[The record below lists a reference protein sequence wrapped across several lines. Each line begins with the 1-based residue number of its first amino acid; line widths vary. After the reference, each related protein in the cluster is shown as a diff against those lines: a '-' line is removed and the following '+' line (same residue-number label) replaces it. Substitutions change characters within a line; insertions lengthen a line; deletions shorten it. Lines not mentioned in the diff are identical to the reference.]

1 MESNT
6 KTARPYAIAA
16 FKQAQEEGDPQRWS
30 QMMSLLT
37 TVTDDPTMKG
47 LVSNPKVKRDEL
59 ANLIIDVCGDGLTET
74 GRNFVRILTENRRLN
89 AMHDIA
95 SAFEEEC
102 ARVERRSD
110 VAVTSAHELSPAEQN
125 DINVAMTKRLGT
137 KVDLSLRVDPALIG
151 GVIIRSG
158 DMVID
163 ASIRGRLD
171 QLTQTLA

>member
-16 FKQAQEEGDPQRWS
+16 FKQAQEEGESARWS

-37 TVTDDPTMKG
+37 TVTDDSTMKG
-47 LVSNPKVKRDEL
+47 LITNPKVKRDEL
-59 ANLIIDVCGDGLTET
+59 AEIIIDVCGDRLTET
-74 GRNFVRILTENRRLN
+74 GRNFVRVLAENRRLN
-89 AMHDIA
+89 VMHDIV
-95 SAFEEEC
+95 SAFDEAC
-102 ARVERRSD
+102 ARVEKRSD
-110 VAVTSAHELSPAEQN
+110 VTVTSAHALSPAEQN
-125 DINVAMTKRLGT
+125 DINVAMTKRLAT
-137 KVDLSLRVDPALIG
+137 KVDLSLKVDPALIG

-163 ASIRGRLD
+163 ASIRGRLN